1 MKTFNVRSEIIKM
14 AASLQSQGGQADST
28 KNYSARTLVKVHYD
42 LSLDKNSYFFP
53 QRKIKIRKSPTSV
66 GN

>member
-1 MKTFNVRSEIIKM
+1 M
-14 AASLQSQGGQADST
+14 AEADST

-42 LSLDKNSYFFP
+42 LLLDKNSYFFP
-53 QRKIKIRKSPTSV
+53 QKEDQDKKKADKE